1 LQIALINLAAN
12 SRDAMPRGGTFRVR
26 TFSAHDD
33 DRDVIALEVS
43 DTGEGMPPDV
53 IARAGEPFFTTKEIG
68 KGTGL
73 GLAQVHGFAEQ
84 SGGTLHIR
92 SIPGEG
98 TTVTLLLPQIAAGR
112 SGVHAGDPAG
122 TPPDP
127 VSPARV
133 LLVEDNEQVAEIVRM
148 LLAEQGHV
156 VLQASD
162 AVSAMAILSREA
174 DRLDV
179 VFADLVMPGEQ
190 DGLDLAHAIRR
201 QWPQLPVIL
210 ATGFNEAA
218 ARATESEF
226 PLLAKPFEAQAIH
239 RAVREALLASRS
251 RPRRLP
257 GNTMVV

>member
-1 LQIALINLAAN
+1 
-12 SRDAMPRGGTFRVR
+12 
-26 TFSAHDD
+26 
-33 DRDVIALEVS
+33 
-43 DTGEGMPPDV
+43 
-53 IARAGEPFFTTKEIG
+53 
-68 KGTGL
+68 
-73 GLAQVHGFAEQ
+73 
-84 SGGTLHIR
+84 
-92 SIPGEG
+92 
-98 TTVTLLLPQIAAGR
+98 
-112 SGVHAGDPAG
+112 
-122 TPPDP
+122 

>member
-1 LQIALINLAAN
+1 
-12 SRDAMPRGGTFRVR
+12 V
-26 TFSAHDD
+26 
-33 DRDVIALEVS
+33 
-43 DTGEGMPPDV
+43 
-53 IARAGEPFFTTKEIG
+53 
-68 KGTGL
+68 
-73 GLAQVHGFAEQ
+73 Q

-112 SGVHAGDPAG
+112 SEVHAGDPAG
-122 TPPDP
+122 APPDP

-162 AVSAMAILSREA
+162 AVSAMAI
-174 DRLDV
+174 
-179 VFADLVMPGEQ
+179 
-190 DGLDLAHAIRR
+190 
-201 QWPQLPVIL
+201 
-210 ATGFNEAA
+210 
-218 ARATESEF
+218 
-226 PLLAKPFEAQAIH
+226 H